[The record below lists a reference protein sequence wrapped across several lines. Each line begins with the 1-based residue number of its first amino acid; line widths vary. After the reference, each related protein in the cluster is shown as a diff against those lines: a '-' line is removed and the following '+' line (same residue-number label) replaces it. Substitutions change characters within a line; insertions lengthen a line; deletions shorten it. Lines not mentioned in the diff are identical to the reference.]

1 MSKCNIV
8 FLSPWAPAQSILEL
22 LLQGASHV
30 THICEQRALNFLSQT
45 REKQQ
50 RSCFT
55 SSSCC
60 RLLCRAG
67 YHLEGSL
74 PEHRASGCEPWA
86 GFDSSVPIREEGS

>member
-22 LLQGASHV
+22 LLQGASHM
-30 THICEQRALNFLSQT
+30 THICDQRALNSQT

-55 SSSCC
+55 SSSCR

-86 GFDSSVPIREEGS
+86 GLTHLYP